1 MLDGLQSLLADV
13 YHVDLEHDVRDFLV
27 TDPRFLS
34 LSTTDDGRVTR
45 EKLLVHQD
53 GDDLDLALFLDDEL
67 LARLAERDPV
77 AALGEENLADFCLA
91 LEGVSHFVYL
101 AWNARA
107 DRSVTLLEMELQAE
121 IDKYITARV
130 LLARQQSAQLDAL
143 FQRLFA
149 APLFDDDLSPGE
161 LQRYRDATRY
171 AGAYVRSLESRFEP
185 GHPAPE
191 MTRELR
197 DFWRL
202 PQPDKLSHINRAQF
216 A

>member
-27 TDPRFLS
+27 TDPRFLA
-34 LSTTDDGRVTR
+34 LSTSDDGRVAG
-45 EKLLVHQD
+45 EKLLVRQD
-53 GDDLDLALFLDDEL
+53 GDDLDLALFLDDDL

-91 LEGVSHFVYL
+91 LEGVSHFLYL
-101 AWNARA
+101 AWNALA
-107 DRSVTLLEMELQAE
+107 DRSVTLLELELQAE
-121 IDKYITARV
+121 IDKYIAARV
-130 LLARQQSAQLDAL
+130 LLARQQSVHLGAL
-143 FQRLFA
+143 FQRLFDGPVFA
-149 APLFDDDLSPGE
+149 DNLSPGE
-161 LQRYRDATRY
+161 LQRYRDATRF
-171 AGAYVRSLESRFEP
+171 AGAYVRSLEARYDP